1 MRTNKACPLYTGSMG
16 GPVSPPE
23 ADVEPPPLEPDDDD
37 MGYVDGTKLTLP
49 TKIIKVSYL
58 K

>member
-49 TKIIKVSYL
+49 TKIIKVT
-58 K
+58 